1 MKKILSITLAVL
13 LVLSLSAVALAAGP
27 YTVTVIN
34 GMDGSVYDT
43 FEVAEGEDFVFTL
56 QGSPPCDMGPIAEGE
71 EGSGV
76 TTDGG
81 KITYSNVTLGGPN
94 QYPTAESVTISEI
107 AGDITVTITP
117 NPDEVDS
124 EFPDFSLGIVE
135 ASASGEPSGEASGE
149 ASGDASM
156 EAEGEIEITV
166 DGKTGIA
173 KFAES
178 DNGDMATKGLT
189 ITFDGQEY
197 TGGID
202 KGVYTADDAAAQPIF
217 EAVQAA
223 REANGG
229 IGPQA

>member
-1 MKKILSITLAVL
+1 MKKILSISLAVL
-13 LVLSLSAVALAAGP
+13 MLLCLSVTALAAGP

-56 QGSPPCDMGPIAEGE
+56 QGSPPCDMGPIAEGD

-76 TTDGG
+76 TADGG
-81 KITYSNVTLGGPN
+81 KITYSNVVLGGPN
-94 QYPTAESVTISEI
+94 QYPTAEVVTVSEI
-107 AGDITVTITP
+107 TGDITVTVTP

-124 EFPDFSLGIVE
+124 EFPAFTLGEVE
-135 ASASGEPSGEASGE
+135 LAASGEPSGEASGE

-166 DGKTGIA
+166 DGKTA
-173 KFAES
+173 MAQFAEK

-189 ITFDGQEY
+189 VTFDGTEY
-197 TGGID
+197 TGAID
-202 KGVYTADDAAAQPIF
+202 KGEYKADDAAAQPIF
-217 EAVQAA
+217 DALKAA
-223 REANGG
+223 REAASGE
-229 IGPQA
+229 PQA